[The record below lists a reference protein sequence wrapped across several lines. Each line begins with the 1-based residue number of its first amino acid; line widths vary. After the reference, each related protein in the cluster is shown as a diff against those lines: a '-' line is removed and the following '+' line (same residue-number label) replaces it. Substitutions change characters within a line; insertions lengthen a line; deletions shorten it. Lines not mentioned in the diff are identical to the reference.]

1 MRVAFG
7 IIGGSFWTGGLNY
20 IESLVS
26 ALHDHQSAGITPV
39 LFATPDADAAALDRL
54 SRFLTEPPH
63 ISPAWRRSG
72 SIGLARKAA
81 GAVLQRDLIAERA
94 LRRMAAD
101 AVFQTSVWYGMRFRI
116 PTVAW
121 IPDFQHRACPSMF
134 TWRQRITRDLGYRLL
149 SYSANA
155 LMVSSNTAREDCL
168 RLFPRAAARCHPLP
182 FVPRQDPLVPVD
194 SLGPLLERYGL
205 PRKFLF
211 LPNQLWRHKNH
222 LAVIAALRLMQ
233 ESPDRPVIVACGN
246 PDDYRNPDHPKRVIA
261 EAASPDV
268 AEHFRFLGM
277 IPRQDLSGLMRLS
290 AATVNPSLFEG
301 WSTTVEESKA
311 LGVPLLLSDIP
322 VHREQAGDRARYFD
336 PYSVESIA
344 SALRAAWQAVDAGP
358 RPDAEAAAQSTQ
370 GHARAVFAEAFASI
384 VRAAVADCTR

>member
-26 ALHDHQSAGITPV
+26 ALHEHPAAGIDPV
-39 LFATPDADAAALDRL
+39 LFASPDADAATLERL
-54 SRFLTEPPH
+54 SRFLNERPH
-63 ISPAWRRSG
+63 ISPAWRRTG
-72 SIGLARKAA
+72 PVRIARKAA
-81 GAVLQRDLIAERA
+81 AAVLQRDLIAERA
-94 LRRMAAD
+94 LQRMAAD
-101 AVFQTSVWYGMRFRI
+101 VVFQNSVWYGMRFRI

-121 IPDFQHRACPSMF
+121 IADFQHRACPNMF
-134 TWRQRITRDLGYRLL
+134 TWRQRVNRDFGYGLL
-149 SYSANA
+149 SRSANA
-155 LMVSSNTAREDCL
+155 LMVSSNAARADCL
-168 RLFPRAAARCHPLP
+168 RLFPRAASRCHALP
-182 FVPRQDPLVPVD
+182 FVPRQDPLAPVE
-194 SLGPLLERYGL
+194 SLGLLLDRYGL

-222 LAVIAALRLMQ
+222 LAVIAALRLMGH
-233 ESPDRPVIVACGN
+233 SPDRPVIVACGN
-246 PDDYRNPDHPKRVIA
+246 PDDYRNPEHPKRVIA

-268 AEHFRFLGM
+268 ADNFRFLGM

-322 VHREQAGDRARYFD
+322 VHREQAGDRAQYFD
-336 PYSVESIA
+336 PHNPESIA
-344 SALRAAWQAVDAGP
+344 SVLRAAWQALDAGP
-358 RPDAEAAAQSTQ
+358 RPGAEAAAQAT
-370 GHARAVFAEAFASI
+370 HVRARAAFAEGFASI
-384 VRAAVADCTR
+384 ALSAVADYRR

>member
-26 ALHDHQSAGITPV
+26 ALHEHPAAGITPV
-39 LFATPDADAAALDRL
+39 LFASPDADAAALDRL

-63 ISPAWRRSG
+63 ISRAWRRTG
-72 SIGLARKAA
+72 SVGVARNLAA
-81 GAVLQRDLIAERA
+81 AVLQRDVIAERA
-94 LRRMAAD
+94 LKRMSAD
-101 AVFQTSVWYGMRFRI
+101 AVFQHSVWYGMRFRV

-121 IPDFQHRACPSMF
+121 IADFQHRGCPGMF
-134 TWRQRITRDLGYRLL
+134 TASQRLKRNVGYGLL
-149 SYSANA
+149 SRSADA
-155 LMVSSNTAREDCL
+155 IMLSSNAARADCIS
-168 RLFPRAAARCHPLP
+168 LFPKAAPRCHALP
-182 FVPRQDPLVPVD
+182 FVPRQDSLAPIDTLLPLRD
-194 SLGPLLERYGL
+194 RYGL
-205 PRKFLF
+205 PHKFLF

-222 LAVIAALRLMQ
+222 LAVIAALRLMRG
-233 ESPDRPVIVACGN
+233 SADCPTVVACGN
-246 PDDYRNPDHPKRVIA
+246 PEDYRDPDHPKRVIA
-261 EAASPDV
+261 EASEPGI

-301 WSTTVEESKA
+301 WSTTVEESKG

-336 PYSVESIA
+336 PHSPESIA
-344 SALRAAWQAVDAGP
+344 ATLRDAWAALDAGP
-358 RPDAEAAAQSTQ
+358 RPDAEAAAL
-370 GHARAVFAEAFASI
+370 ARHGMLRTSFAEGFAAI
-384 VRAAVADCTR
+384 ARAAVESHRR